1 MKIEKIEVKAKTRQL
16 KATFTVNHQ
25 VIEDNQFNEEL
36 EKLLQE
42 EIDREILINLKRS
55 QDWHEVRVKQFNDI
69 NKEWCKKYIKNPYAC
84 LGHYWFFEDERD
96 AHFFLLKWGSNA

>member
-16 KATFTVNHQ
+16 SANYTIRYN
-25 VIEDNQFNEEL
+25 DLNCDFNEQL

-42 EIDREILINLKRS
+42 EINREMLINLKRS
-55 QDWHEVRVKQFNDI
+55 QGWHEVRVKQFSKID
-69 NKEWCKKYIKNPYAC
+69 KEWCEKYIKKPYVC
-84 LGHYWFFEDERD
+84 VGQYNWFFEDERD

>member
-16 KATFTVNHQ
+16 KATYTLD
-25 VIEDNQFNEEL
+25 EDNQFGEEL

-42 EIDREILINLKRS
+42 EIDKEILINLKRS
-55 QDWHEVRVKQFNDI
+55 QGWHEVLAKQFSKID
-69 NKEWCKKYIKNPYAC
+69 KEWCKKYIKKPYVC
-84 LGHYWFFEDERD
+84 VGQYNWFFEDERD